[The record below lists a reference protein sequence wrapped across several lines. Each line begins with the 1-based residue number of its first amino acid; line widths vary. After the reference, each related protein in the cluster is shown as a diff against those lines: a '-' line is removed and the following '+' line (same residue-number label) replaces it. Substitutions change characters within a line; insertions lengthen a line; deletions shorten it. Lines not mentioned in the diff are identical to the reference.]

1 MNPRL
6 PVLIV
11 GGVILAG
18 VFISSHRDMIE
29 NPPQNPREAC
39 GQIMDSNYC
48 RAAVAFNDMR
58 QERRPQVAAVPSR
71 PDERRTPGVIDSRIT
86 QANIGR
92 TICNPDFIKARTL
105 PPSWTAATTRRMA
118 DVLYPDQNPDNLVL
132 DQLVPIA
139 LGGAP
144 KDQRNLW
151 LQSWAGEQNSEKKDG
166 LETML
171 NRMVCRGQLT
181 LAAAQQAVAVDWIGA
196 YDRAMTPQ
204 NLASFGLPQRW
215 ASAPKIGQEK
225 MQQQVAL
232 PAPGP
237 QEPVV
242 LQAEIEPEAQSYEV
256 PAIPIN

>member
-18 VFISSHRDMIE
+18 VFISTHRDMIE
-29 NPPQNPREAC
+29 NPPQTPREAC

-58 QERRPQVAAVPSR
+58 QERRPQVAAVPFR

-92 TICNPDFIKARTL
+92 TICNPDFIKARTP

-118 DVLYPDQNPDNLVL
+118 NVLYPDQNPDNLVL

-151 LQSWAGEQNSEKKDG
+151 LQSWAGEQSGQKKDG

-171 NRMVCRGQLT
+171 NRMVCSGQLT
-181 LAAAQQAVAVDWIGA
+181 LAAAQQAVAVDWIGS
-196 YDRAMTPQ
+196 YDRAMTPL
-204 NLASFGLPQRW
+204 NLAKFGLPERW
-215 ASAPKIGQEK
+215 AAAPKIAQQGK
-225 MQQQVAL
+225 QQQVSL
-232 PAPGP
+232 PASQS

-242 LQAEIEPEAQSYEV
+242 LQAEIVPESQAYEV